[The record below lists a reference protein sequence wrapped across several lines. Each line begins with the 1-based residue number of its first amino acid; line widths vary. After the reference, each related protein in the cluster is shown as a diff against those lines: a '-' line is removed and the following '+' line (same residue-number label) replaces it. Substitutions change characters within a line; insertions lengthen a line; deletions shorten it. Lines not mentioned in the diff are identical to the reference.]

1 VGRSLGAYRIA
12 HRIGEGGMGVVYL
25 GVGSDGRAVAVK
37 VLRPHVAGD
46 PDMRRRLAREVAT
59 LQRIRHPRVA
69 QVLDADLASS
79 TPYLVTEYVPARQLD
94 EVVRDHGALDAAALV
109 RLGRGLGDA
118 LAAIH
123 DVGVIHRDLKPA
135 NVLVLDG
142 DPVLI
147 DFGIAHIVDDVRLTM
162 TGLVMGTPGY
172 LSPELIEGG
181 QVGRATDW
189 WAWAATMIF
198 AATGR
203 PPFGRGPMEVV
214 LDRVR
219 REAADLD
226 GVPAGLVP
234 VLRAALSI
242 DPAARPRPG
251 ALRRALDRVA
261 CEPSNDDS
269 GEWISGP
276 VQASASAVTTVVAA
290 PSGVDGDVA
299 GTHVVE
305 PGTRVVE
312 GPPQGSSDRTQVVA
326 GPTQVVAGPTQ
337 VVAGPTQVV
346 PPRRPIQP
354 TRVIAAAPSTS
365 VMPAVPPAS
374 PPSQISD
381 SSRGSH
387 SPPTP
392 DASLPQRMSDQARP
406 QPPWARSGP
415 QPRPAG
421 YQPPPVPQP
430 TQQQRAPW
438 AQPPSQA
445 PWMNGPAGRP
455 VGGPLPARPQSSP
468 PPVQQLSPAAQP
480 TQPSQPAPAQI
491 PTQVPPRPRRTGTML
506 GCLITTLAA
515 MVAFPILTLAV
526 LALTSTLA
534 RTVNRTWWS
543 VASRRLQRGRSGW
556 DIPRAAACTPWYLL
570 VSVLGAAF
578 AALLPLLL
586 GVCAYFA
593 VGIQFPIGQSAF
605 GRTLPLAAAALVIGL
620 TSWWGPGGS
629 RLRQGSR
636 SIARGLAPGDFG
648 AGVAVV
654 VLIAVAAAGVG
665 WSWHTGWVPNWA
677 PLASSPLSE
686 LVDRAPY
693 DLLNP

>member
-1 VGRSLGAYRIA
+1 
-12 HRIGEGGMGVVYL
+12 
-25 GVGSDGRAVAVK
+25 
-37 VLRPHVAGD
+37 
-46 PDMRRRLAREVAT
+46 
-59 LQRIRHPRVA
+59 VA

-381 SSRGSH
+381 SSRVSH

-455 VGGPLPARPQSSP
+455 VGGPLPP
-468 PPVQQLSPAAQP
+468 PP
-480 TQPSQPAPAQI
+480 
-491 PTQVPPRPRRTGTML
+491 
-506 GCLITTLAA
+506 
-515 MVAFPILTLAV
+515 
-526 LALTSTLA
+526 
-534 RTVNRTWWS
+534 
-543 VASRRLQRGRSGW
+543 
-556 DIPRAAACTPWYLL
+556 
-570 VSVLGAAF
+570 
-578 AALLPLLL
+578 
-586 GVCAYFA
+586 
-593 VGIQFPIGQSAF
+593 
-605 GRTLPLAAAALVIGL
+605 
-620 TSWWGPGGS
+620 
-629 RLRQGSR
+629 
-636 SIARGLAPGDFG
+636 
-648 AGVAVV
+648 
-654 VLIAVAAAGVG
+654 
-665 WSWHTGWVPNWA
+665 H
-677 PLASSPLSE
+677 
-686 LVDRAPY
+686 
-693 DLLNP
+693 